1 MDGVEADDETA
12 EQRALR
18 ALRAIDDGADIGAEA
33 FALSNEF
40 TDRHTARLAAWW
52 RRRRRSPGAV

>member
-1 MDGVEADDETA
+1 MDLDAGDA

-33 FALSNEF
+33 LKLSNEF
-40 TDRHTARLAAWW
+40 TDRHTARLSAWV
-52 RRRRRSPGAV
+52 RRLRRRSDEV

>member
-1 MDGVEADDETA
+1 MNGMDRDEESP

-18 ALRAIDDGADIGAEA
+18 SIRAIDGGADIGAEA

-40 TDRHTARLAAWW
+40 TDRHTARLSAWL
-52 RRRRRSPGAV
+52 RRRRRPSVED

>member
-1 MDGVEADDETA
+1 MERDA
-12 EQRALR
+12 ESPEDRALR

-40 TDRHTARLAAWW
+40 TDRHTARLSAWL
-52 RRRRRSPGAV
+52 RRRRRPSVED

>member
-1 MDGVEADDETA
+1 MDPGPDSP

-33 FALSNEF
+33 LKLSNEF
-40 TDRHTARLAAWW
+40 TDRHTARLSAWL
-52 RRRRRSPGAV
+52 RRRRRPSIED